1 MSLSSPWV
9 LYPLAKLSSV
19 PNVRIDLTNLHF
31 PKGSMALVLDWV
43 PSANMLVPGVA
54 TGDVSSFRLVDDVKD
69 RKNI

>member
-1 MSLSSPWV
+1 
-9 LYPLAKLSSV
+9 
-19 PNVRIDLTNLHF
+19 
-31 PKGSMALVLDWV
+31 MALVLDWV